1 MTKHY
6 EYDDDVHAYFL
17 VEDENRTEFPSV
29 TQLLKEYGLVD
40 DTYYNEKARKRGSDV
55 HIFTARLD
63 DASNVLTI
71 PEDIQLYINQYLRFL
86 SDVNPQW
93 TQIETP
99 LISQKL
105 GFGGT
110 FDRLGYINDKYVL
123 VDIKTG
129 ALPKWVGLQ
138 LTMYARLI
146 IDIGLKFPSIYSLQL
161 TETGYNLTDH
171 TASLGD
177 YMPIVD
183 AIITLN
189 KYKGALCER

>member
-1 MTKHY
+1 MSKY
-6 EYDDDVHAYFL
+6 FEYDDDIHSYFL
-17 VEDENRTEFPSV
+17 VEGEIRTEFPSV

-40 DTYYNEKARKRGSDV
+40 DTYYNEKACKRGSDV
-55 HIFTARLD
+55 HMFTARLD
-63 DASNVLTI
+63 DTSNILTI
-71 PEDIQLYINQYLRFL
+71 PEDIRPYIDQYARFL
-86 SDVNPQW
+86 SDINPQW

-129 ALPKWVGLQ
+129 TLPKWVGLQ